1 MKAYRIYLTN
11 SYEVAELLAEG
22 VIAKENRGQWM
33 RGKKVTSLTH
43 GAINRDEE
51 RIPDV
56 CKDNAKYHCTVEY
69 ESDKPE
75 YEIVFA

>member
-11 SYEVAELLAEG
+11 SHEVAGLIAEG
-22 VIAKENRGQWM
+22 IIAEENRGQWM
-33 RGKKVTSLTH
+33 RGKKVTSLSH

-51 RIPDV
+51 RIPDIY
-56 CKDNAKYHCTVEY
+56 KDDAQFYCIVEY
-69 ESDKPE
+69 ESLKPE

>member
-11 SYEVAELLAEG
+11 SFEAAELIAEG
-22 VIAKENRGQWM
+22 VIAQENRGQWM
-33 RGKKVTSLTH
+33 RGKKVTSLSH
-43 GAINRDEE
+43 GSIRNDEK
-51 RIPDV
+51 RIPDIY
-56 CKDNAKYHCTVEY
+56 KENAKFQCTVEY